1 VALDANNVREEVGS
15 GKDEVLDD
23 KVDVGVGELGSGNRN
38 VTNLLDESR
47 EENVSDVVPQVRL
60 EGEVTLRV
68 EEQVLGESLHVITQS
83 TYQRG
88 TTSRT
93 R

>member
-1 VALDANNVREEVGS
+1 
-15 GKDEVLDD
+15 
-23 KVDVGVGELGSGNRN
+23 
-38 VTNLLDESR
+38 
-47 EENVSDVVPQVRL
+47 VRL